1 MAAVPVTS
9 VLSIRDLNVEY
20 RTGRGVARALRNINL
35 DLPAGSFVGL
45 VGESGSGKST
55 LALTLMGLLPRNA
68 AASAHSVLF
77 DGLPVGDIAG
87 PEMGAKRGTA
97 LAMVFQDPMSALN
110 PLFRVGTQMVEAQR
124 RRHPGQ
130 PRKAL
135 LRRAAEMLARVGIPS
150 PEARLR
156 SYPHEL
162 SGGMRQRVM
171 IAMALLVKPRI
182 LIADEPTT
190 ALDATVEAQIADLL
204 REVRADI
211 DGSVLFVSHSLGLVA
226 ELCDHVVVMYA
237 GTIVESGPAADVFAN
252 PRHPYTR
259 ALLSCEID
267 PWAETESDALLQT
280 IPGIVP
286 DLVHPPSGCV
296 FRDRCALAA
305 EKCGEDPPDAMVGPE
320 HLSRCW
326 FA

>member
-1 MAAVPVTS
+1 MGT

-55 LALTLMGLLPRNA
+55 LALTLMGLLPKN
-68 AASAHSVLF
+68 ASASAGEVVF
-77 DGLPVGDIAG
+77 DGQTVGDIAG
-87 PEMGAKRGTA
+87 AEMTAKRGTA
-97 LAMVFQDPMSALN
+97 LAMVFKDPMSALN

-124 RRHPGQ
+124 RRFSKES
-130 PRKAL
+130 RKVL
-135 LRRAAEMLARVGIPS
+135 LRRAADMLARVGIPS

-190 ALDATVEAQIADLL
+190 ALDATVEAQIAALL
-204 REVRADI
+204 QEIRADI
-211 DGSVLFVSHSLGLVA
+211 DGSVLIVSHSLGLVA

-237 GTIVESGPAADVFAN
+237 GTIVEAGPAAEVFAN
-252 PRHPYTR
+252 PRHPYTS
-259 ALLSCEID
+259 ALLACEID
-267 PWAETESDALLQT
+267 PWAETESDTLQT

-286 DLVHPPSGCV
+286 DLVHPPAGCI
-296 FRDRCALAA
+296 FRDRCAFAA
-305 EKCGEDPPDAMVGPE
+305 EKCAENPPEVSVGPA

-326 FA
+326 FS

>member
-1 MAAVPVTS
+1 MST
-9 VLSIRDLNVEY
+9 VLSIRDLNVQY
-20 RTGRGVARALRNINL
+20 RTGRGVARALRNVDL
-35 DLPAGSFVGL
+35 DVPAGSFVGL

-55 LALTLMGLLPRNA
+55 LALTLMGLLPNNASA
-68 AASAHSVLF
+68 AARSVLL
-77 DGLPVGDIAG
+77 DGQSIGDISG
-87 PEMGAKRGTA
+87 PDMSARRGTA

-110 PLFRVGTQMVEAQR
+110 PLFRVGTQMVDAQR
-124 RRHPGQ
+124 RRHPNESRAG
-130 PRKAL
+130 L

-150 PEARLR
+150 PQARLR

-171 IAMALLVKPRI
+171 IAMALLAQPRI

-190 ALDATVEAQIADLL
+190 ALDATVEAQIAALL
-204 REVRADI
+204 QEVRADI

-226 ELCDHVVVMYA
+226 ELCDHIVVMYA
-237 GTIVESGPAADVFAN
+237 GTIVESGPAGEVFAH

-259 ALLSCEID
+259 ALLECEID
-267 PWAETESDALLQT
+267 PSTEFEEGAPLRT

-286 DLVHPPSGCV
+286 DLVNLPTGCV
-296 FRDRCALAA
+296 FRDRCPMAA
-305 EKCGEDPPDAMVGPE
+305 EKCREDPPVKELGGNHFAQ
-320 HLSRCW
+320 CW

>member
-1 MAAVPVTS
+1 MET
-9 VLSIRDLNVEY
+9 VLSIRDLNVSY
-20 RTGRGVARALRNINL
+20 RTSRGVARALRGINL
-35 DLPAGSFVGL
+35 DLPAGRVVGL

-55 LALTLMGLLPRNA
+55 LALTLMGLLPKN
-68 AASAHSVLF
+68 ASATAGSVLF
-77 DGLPVGDIAG
+77 DGKPLGDIAG
-87 PEMGAKRGTA
+87 PEMESKRGTA

-124 RRHPGQ
+124 RRYPNET
-130 PRKAL
+130 RKAL
-135 LRRAAEMLARVGIPS
+135 LRRAGEMLTRVGIPS

-190 ALDATVEAQIADLL
+190 ALDATVEAQIAKLL
-204 REVRADI
+204 QEVRADI

-226 ELCDHVVVMYA
+226 ELCDHIVVMYA
-237 GTIVESGPAADVFAN
+237 GTIVESGPAGEVFAN

-259 ALLSCEID
+259 ALLACEID
-267 PWAETESDALLQT
+267 PWAETESDTLQT

-286 DLVHPPSGCV
+286 DLVSPPAGCI
-296 FRDRCALAA
+296 FRDRCTFAV
-305 EKCGEDPPDAMVGPE
+305 EKCAENPLEAPVSPG

-326 FA
+326 FS

>member
-1 MAAVPVTS
+1 MET
-9 VLSIRDLNVEY
+9 VLSIRDLNVNY
-20 RTGRGVARALRNINL
+20 RTSRGVARALRGINL

-55 LALTLMGLLPRNA
+55 LALTLMGLLPKN
-68 AASAHSVLF
+68 ASASAGSIIF
-77 DGLPVGDIAG
+77 DGNPIADIAG
-87 PEMGAKRGTA
+87 PEMQSKRGTA
-97 LAMVFQDPMSALN
+97 LSMVFQDPMSALN
-110 PLFRVGTQMVEAQR
+110 PLFRVGTQMVDAQR
-124 RRHPGQ
+124 RRTPNES
-130 PRKAL
+130 RKVL
-135 LRRAAEMLARVGIPS
+135 LRRASEMLARVGIPS

-190 ALDATVEAQIADLL
+190 ALDATVEAQIAALL
-204 REVRADI
+204 QEVRADI

-226 ELCDHVVVMYA
+226 ELCDHIVVMYA
-237 GTIVESGPAADVFAN
+237 GTVVETGPAEEVFAN

-259 ALLSCEID
+259 ALLACEID
-267 PWAETESDALLQT
+267 PWAETDSDTLQT

-286 DLVHPPSGCV
+286 DLVQPPAGCI
-296 FRDRCALAA
+296 FRDRCAFAV
-305 EKCGEDPPDAMVGPE
+305 EKCAENPPEAKVGPA

-326 FA
+326 FS

>member
-1 MAAVPVTS
+1 MTT
-9 VLSIRDLNVEY
+9 VLSTRDLNVEY
-20 RTGRGVARALRNINL
+20 RTGRGVARALRNINI
-35 DLPAGSFVGL
+35 DLSSGSFIGL

-55 LALTLMGLLPRNA
+55 LALTLMGLLPSNA
-68 AASAHSVLF
+68 SARAASIQF
-77 DGLPVGDIAG
+77 DGKPIGDVLG
-87 PEMGAKRGTA
+87 PEMASKRGTA

-124 RRHPGQ
+124 RRYPDDS
-130 PRKAL
+130 RKVL
-135 LRRAAEMLARVGIPS
+135 LKRAAEMLERVGIPS
-150 PEARLR
+150 PEERLR

-171 IAMALLVKPRI
+171 IAMALLVRPRI

-190 ALDATVEAQIADLL
+190 ALDATVEAQIAALL
-204 REVRADI
+204 QEVRADI
-211 DGSVLFVSHSLGLVA
+211 EGSVLFVSHSLGLVA

-237 GTIVESGPAADVFAN
+237 GSIVEAGPADDVFAD

-259 ALLSCEID
+259 ALLGCEID
-267 PWAETESDALLQT
+267 PWAETEEGAPLQT

-286 DLVHPPSGCV
+286 DLVHPPQGCI
-296 FRDRCALAA
+296 FRDRCPSAT
-305 EKCGEDPPDAMVGPE
+305 EKCREDPPEAAVGPT

>member
-1 MAAVPVTS
+1 MET
-9 VLSIRDLNVEY
+9 VLSIRDLNVDY
-20 RTGRGVARALRNINL
+20 RTSRGVARAVRGVNL

-55 LALTLMGLLPRNA
+55 LALALMGLLPKNA
-68 AASAHSVLF
+68 TASAGSVLF
-77 DGLPVGDIAG
+77 DGTPLGDIAG
-87 PEMGAKRGTA
+87 LEMESKRGTA

-110 PLFRVGTQMVEAQR
+110 PLFRVGTQMVQAQR
-124 RRHPGQ
+124 RRYPNE
-130 PRKAL
+130 PRKSL
-135 LRRAAEMLARVGIPS
+135 LRRAADMLTRVGIPS

-156 SYPHEL
+156 GYPHEL

-171 IAMALLVKPRI
+171 IAMALLVKPRL

-190 ALDATVEAQIADLL
+190 ALDATVEAQIAKLL
-204 REVRADI
+204 QEVRNDI

-226 ELCDHVVVMYA
+226 ELCDQIVVMYA
-237 GTIVESGPAADVFAN
+237 GTVVESGPAGDVFAS

-259 ALLSCEID
+259 ALLACEID
-267 PWAETESDALLQT
+267 PWAETESDTLQT

-286 DLVHPPSGCV
+286 DLVAPPVGCI
-296 FRDRCALAA
+296 FRDRCAFAV
-305 EKCGEDPPDAMVGPE
+305 EKCAENPPEVMVGPG

-326 FA
+326 FS

>member
-1 MAAVPVTS
+1 MTT
-9 VLSIRDLNVEY
+9 VLSIRDLNVDY
-20 RTGRGVARALRNINL
+20 RTGRGVARALRNINF

-55 LALTLMGLLPRNA
+55 LALTLMGLLPSN
-68 AASAHSVLF
+68 ASARAVSFEF
-77 DGLPVGDIAG
+77 DGEPIGDVLG
-87 PEMGAKRGTA
+87 PEMASRRGTA

-124 RRHPGQ
+124 RRNPDE
-130 PRKAL
+130 PRNVL
-135 LRRAAEMLARVGIPS
+135 LQRAADMLARVGIPS
-150 PEARLR
+150 PGERLR

-171 IAMALLVKPRI
+171 IAMALLVRPRI

-190 ALDATVEAQIADLL
+190 ALDATVEAQIVALL

-211 DGSVLFVSHSLGLVA
+211 EGSVLFVSHSLGLVV

-237 GTIVESGPAADVFAN
+237 GSIVETGPAGEVFSN

-259 ALLSCEID
+259 ALLACEID
-267 PWAETESDALLQT
+267 PWADVEEGAPLQT

-286 DLVHPPSGCV
+286 DLVQPPQGCI
-296 FRDRCALAA
+296 FRDRCPSATG
-305 EKCGEDPPDAMVGPE
+305 KCQTDPPEVAVGPT

>member
-1 MAAVPVTS
+1 MGT
-9 VLSIRDLNVEY
+9 VLSIRDLNVNY
-20 RTGRGVARALRNINL
+20 RTSRGVAQALRNINL
-35 DLPAGSFVGL
+35 DLPAGGFVGL

-55 LALTLMGLLPRNA
+55 LALTLMGLLPNN
-68 AASAHSVLF
+68 ASASAGSVLF
-77 DGLPVGDIAG
+77 DGKPVGDISG

-110 PLFRVGTQMVEAQR
+110 PLFRVGTQMVEVQR
-124 RRHPGQ
+124 RRSPGES
-130 PRKAL
+130 RKVL

-150 PEARLR
+150 PESRLR

-204 REVRADI
+204 QEVRNDI

-226 ELCDHVVVMYA
+226 GLCDHVVVMYA
-237 GTIVESGPAADVFAN
+237 GTVVETGPADDVFAN

-259 ALLSCEID
+259 ALLACEID
-267 PWAETESDALLQT
+267 PWAETESEVLQT

-286 DLVHPPSGCV
+286 DLVHPPKGCI
-296 FRDRCALAA
+296 FRDRCAFAA
-305 EKCGEDPPDAMVGPE
+305 EKCAEDPPEVAISPT

-326 FA
+326 FS